1 MKLKNYKS
9 NVIDHLRVIF
19 PDKENLKQQVK
30 DIYRKGNFN
39 DFETYA
45 ASCIMRIVNR
55 YTDFALY
62 DMVMD
67 DVQGVTDSNWI
78 TLYKAAFK
86 EYTGCTLL
94 DCTK

>member
-1 MKLKNYKS
+1 MKLKNYKA
-9 NVIDHLRVIF
+9 NVIEYLCEIF

-30 DIYRKGNFN
+30 DIYRRGNFN

-45 ASCIMRIVNR
+45 AACIMRIVNR

-62 DMVMD
+62 DMVMGC
-67 DVQGVTDSNWI
+67 VSGVTDMQWI

-86 EYTGCTLL
+86 EYTGSTLL
-94 DCTK
+94 ECTK

>member
-1 MKLKNYKS
+1 MKLIDYKA
-9 NVIDHLRVIF
+9 NVIDNFCEIF

-30 DIYRKGNFN
+30 NLYIKGNFN

-45 ASCIMRIVNR
+45 DACIMRIVNR
-55 YTDFALY
+55 YTGFALY

-67 DVQGVTDSNWI
+67 DVQCVTDSNWI

-86 EYTGCTLL
+86 EYTGGTLL

>member
-1 MKLKNYKS
+1 MKLIDYKAK
-9 NVIDHLRVIF
+9 VIDNFCEIF

-30 DIYRKGNFN
+30 NLYINGNFN

-45 ASCIMRIVNR
+45 AACIMRIVNR
-55 YTDFALY
+55 YTGFALH

-67 DVQGVTDSNWI
+67 DVKGVTDSNWI

-86 EYTGCTLL
+86 EYTGGHIA
-94 DCTK
+94 

>member
-9 NVIDHLRVIF
+9 NVIEQLSEIF

-45 ASCIMRIVNR
+45 AACIMRIVNR

-62 DMVMD
+62 DMVIGC
-67 DVQGVTDSNWI
+67 VSGVTDTQWI

-86 EYTGCTLL
+86 EYTGRTLL

>member
-1 MKLKNYKS
+1 MKLIDYKA
-9 NVIDHLRVIF
+9 NVIDNFCEIF

-30 DIYRKGNFN
+30 NLYIKGNFN

-45 ASCIMRIVNR
+45 AACIMRIVNR
-55 YTDFALY
+55 YTGFALY

-86 EYTGCTLL
+86 QYTGSTLH